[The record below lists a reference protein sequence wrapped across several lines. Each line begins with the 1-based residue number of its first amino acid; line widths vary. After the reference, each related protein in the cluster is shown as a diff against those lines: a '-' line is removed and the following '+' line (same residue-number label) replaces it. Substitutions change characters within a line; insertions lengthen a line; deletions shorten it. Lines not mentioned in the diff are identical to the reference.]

1 MKKVFGIVFCMAVS
15 GAAFAQQ
22 TVCSSTT
29 GAAIISGNPANFVRT
44 DVAVKCSNNVDARFN
59 QTANGAAVTSSSIK
73 GKHIFGGST
82 GGGSVG
88 VQGVCASSTC
98 TAAQLDAPLAIL
110 LAAAT

>member
-29 GAAIISGNPANFVRT
+29 GASIISGNPANFVRT
-44 DVAVKCSNNVDARFN
+44 DVAVKCSNKVDARFN
-59 QTANGAAVTSSSIK
+59 QTSSSIK